1 MWPRDDLVGG
11 MTTCSTVGMR
21 RGVAKGR
28 LSGWHDHMQY
38 SWDEGCGQG
47 TT

>member
-1 MWPRDDLVGG
+1 MGG
-11 MTTCSTVGMR
+11 MTTCSTVGTR

-28 LSGWHDHMQY
+28 LSGWHDMQY
-38 SWDEGCGQG
+38 SWDEEGCGQG